1 MGLDDAWLTAVSLT
15 DSNVNVL
22 IIIMEN
28 IVNMK
33 IFVSNKTLFFL
44 FPPIFSHFD
53 NCRLT
58 IICCTIVL
66 SET

>member
-1 MGLDDAWLTAVSLT
+1 VRRRICAMGLDDAWLTAVRLT

-33 IFVSNKTLFFL
+33 NFVSNITLFL
-44 FPPIFSHFD
+44 FIFPIIFS
-53 NCRLT
+53 L
-58 IICCTIVL
+58 
-66 SET
+66 

>member
-1 MGLDDAWLTAVSLT
+1 MGLDDAWLTAVRLT

-33 IFVSNKTLFFL
+33 NFVSNITLFL
-44 FPPIFSHFD
+44 FTFPIIFS
-53 NCRLT
+53 L
-58 IICCTIVL
+58 
-66 SET
+66 

>member
-28 IVNMK
+28 IVNIK
-33 IFVSNKTLFFL
+33 NFVSNIIFFL
-44 FPPIFSHFD
+44 FISSIIFS
-53 NCRLT
+53 L
-58 IICCTIVL
+58 
-66 SET
+66 

>member
-28 IVNMK
+28 IVNMNN
-33 IFVSNKTLFFL
+33 FVSNIIFILFISFI
-44 FPPIFSHFD
+44 IFS
-53 NCRLT
+53 L
-58 IICCTIVL
+58 
-66 SET
+66 

>member
-1 MGLDDAWLTAVSLT
+1 MGLDDAWLTAVSLA

-33 IFVSNKTLFFL
+33 NFVSNITLFL
-44 FPPIFSHFD
+44 FIFPIIFS
-53 NCRLT
+53 L
-58 IICCTIVL
+58 
-66 SET
+66 

>member
-28 IVNMK
+28 IVIMK
-33 IFVSNKTLFFL
+33 NFVSINITLFL
-44 FPPIFSHFD
+44 FISSIIFS
-53 NCRLT
+53 L
-58 IICCTIVL
+58 
-66 SET
+66 

>member
-28 IVNMK
+28 IVSMK
-33 IFVSNKTLFFL
+33 NFVSNITLFL
-44 FPPIFSHFD
+44 FISSIIFS
-53 NCRLT
+53 L
-58 IICCTIVL
+58 
-66 SET
+66 